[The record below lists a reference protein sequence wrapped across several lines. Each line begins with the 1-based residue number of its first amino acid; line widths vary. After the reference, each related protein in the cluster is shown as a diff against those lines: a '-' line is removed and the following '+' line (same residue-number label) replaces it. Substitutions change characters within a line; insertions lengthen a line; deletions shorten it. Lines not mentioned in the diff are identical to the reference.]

1 MYNRTTTLYVF
12 FYWFIIKNTSIIIL
26 VPFYEKDISN
36 ASKINVIF
44 CIFNIVVV
52 HNSTP
57 SNAATIELSSKCTDP
72 VRKPHQPHN
81 FSFPKK
87 KIGQWNRS
95 FKANWFNDFP
105 WLHYVEESD
114 SVICYVCAH
123 QNKKGNLSNAKNK
136 ELTFIKGGYS
146 NWKNAIARFQEH
158 QKSNCHILACEHQV
172 GVIASSGNII
182 EMCSNAADTTMK
194 QNRTCFLKI
203 IESVRFLARQGL
215 AMQGHTDAESNF
227 NQLLKLRAND
237 VPLLTDWLQRKNDKY
252 TYHEIQTELVSIMAD
267 IVSRQLVTSLDN
279 SFFSILCDEYTDV
292 SNKEQLTLCVRW
304 IDKELEAHEDFLGFV
319 NIPNIRA
326 DTIEAV
332 IKDVFI
338 RLGLSFSN
346 CRGQCYDGA
355 SNMLGSKSGVA
366 TRILQIQP
374 KAHPTHCHGHSLSL
388 GIKDVTKASKI
399 LSNTMDTAKEITTL
413 IKYSPKR
420 ECSLGQI
427 KENLEQEDESDSAAC
442 GGIVSLCPTRWTV
455 RAACFRRIL
464 DNYSA
469 LMEEWRVSLE
479 DKLQPDVR
487 GRIVGCQAQMQ
498 TFDFFFGLSL
508 GERLFSHSDNLSK
521 TLQSTRMSAVS
532 GQRLA
537 QLTKSVLESIRNDD
551 SFSAFYSIV
560 LRKSK
565 DHAISDPLLPRKRR
579 APARI
584 EVGSGQPTFPETP
597 KDHYRRIYFEAI
609 DLIVNAIEQRFSQP
623 SFTAY
628 EKMESLLLKGI
639 NGESYTA
646 ELDYMKV
653 SYKDDINFDSLK
665 AQLQVLRQILKDKG
679 AMECFDDVLCEVKKL
694 PKEERSLI
702 GEVVILCKL
711 LAVNPATSAC
721 CERSFSAAR
730 RLKTWLRSNMKQ
742 QRFSNLT
749 VLNCHKKLTESLDV
763 IQIANTFAGRNENR
777 MKNFGIFTNA
787 DL

>member
-1 MYNRTTTLYVF
+1 MQLLLSHIFRACFVVAVIKIIMYNRTTTLYVF

-26 VPFYEKDISN
+26 VTFYEKDISN
-36 ASKINVIF
+36 ASKINVTF

-57 SNAATIELSSKCTDP
+57 SNAATIELSSKCIDP
-72 VRKPHQPHN
+72 VGKPHQPHN

-123 QNKKGNLSNAKNK
+123 QNKKGNLSTAKNK

-182 EMCSNAADTTMK
+182 EMCNNAADTTIK

-237 VPLLTDWLQRKNDKY
+237 VPFLTDWLQRKNDKY
-252 TYHEIQTELVSIMAD
+252 TCHDIQTELVSIMAD
-267 IVSRQLVTSLDN
+267 IVSRQVVTSLDN

-292 SNKEQLTLCVRW
+292 SNKEHLTLCVRW

-413 IKYSPKR
+413 IKYS
-420 ECSLGQI
+420 
-427 KENLEQEDESDSAAC
+427 
-442 GGIVSLCPTRWTV
+442 
-455 RAACFRRIL
+455 
-464 DNYSA
+464 
-469 LMEEWRVSLE
+469 
-479 DKLQPDVR
+479 
-487 GRIVGCQAQMQ
+487 
-498 TFDFFFGLSL
+498 
-508 GERLFSHSDNLSK
+508 
-521 TLQSTRMSAVS
+521 QSVNAVS
-532 GQRLA
+532 D
-537 QLTKSVLESIRNDD
+537 KS
-551 SFSAFYSIV
+551 
-560 LRKSK
+560 RKIWSK
-565 DHAISDPLLPRKRR
+565 
-579 APARI
+579 
-584 EVGSGQPTFPETP
+584 
-597 KDHYRRIYFEAI
+597 
-609 DLIVNAIEQRFSQP
+609 
-623 SFTAY
+623 
-628 EKMESLLLKGI
+628 KMKATLLL
-639 NGESYTA
+639 
-646 ELDYMKV
+646 V
-653 SYKDDINFDSLK
+653 V
-665 AQLQVLRQILKDKG
+665 VLYLS
-679 AMECFDDVLCEVKKL
+679 V
-694 PKEERSLI
+694 
-702 GEVVILCKL
+702 
-711 LAVNPATSAC
+711 
-721 CERSFSAAR
+721 
-730 RLKTWLRSNMKQ
+730 Q
-742 QRFSNLT
+742 QGGL
-749 VLNCHKKLTESLDV
+749 
-763 IQIANTFAGRNENR
+763 
-777 MKNFGIFTNA
+777 
-787 DL
+787 